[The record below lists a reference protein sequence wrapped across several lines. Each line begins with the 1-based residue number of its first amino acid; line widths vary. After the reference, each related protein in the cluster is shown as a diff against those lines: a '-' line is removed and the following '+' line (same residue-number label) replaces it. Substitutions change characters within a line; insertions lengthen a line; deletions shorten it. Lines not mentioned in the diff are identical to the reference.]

1 MEQTGERGGKASVC
15 GVDANTDAVSLLYQ
29 QLGLLNDASARVKAL
44 QETLKHSTSGKGV
57 REAVKELE
65 KSLTEL
71 FSFEKVQ
78 ETFLRQRGFPTMSDS
93 LAALPPARLS
103 AAQKLLRANA
113 ALERRLRGQLVSA
126 QTLLQHSKEF
136 VDFHVNVMNQA
147 QASETYAP
155 PGAATIENPRGVKMF
170 DANV

>member
-65 KSLTEL
+65 TILTGL

-78 ETFLRQRGFPTMSDS
+78 EAFLRQRGFSAMCDS
-93 LAALPPARLS
+93 LAALP
-103 AAQKLLRANA
+103 AAKRAGGQKLLRANA
-113 ALERRLRGQLVSA
+113 ALEHRLRGQIVSA
-126 QTLLQHSKEF
+126 QTLLQNSKAF

-155 PGAATIENPRGVKMF
+155 PGASTVENPRGVKMF

>member
-1 MEQTGERGGKASVC
+1 MEQNGKTGDKASPY
-15 GVDANTDAVSLLYQ
+15 GVDADADAVSLLYR

-57 REAVKELE
+57 REVVNELE
-65 KSLTEL
+65 RNLAGL

-78 ETFLRQRGFPTMSDS
+78 ETFLRQRGFSTMHES
-93 LAALPPARLS
+93 LAALPREKR
-103 AAQKLLRANA
+103 AAGQKLLRANA
-113 ALERRLRGQLVSA
+113 ALERRLRAQLVSA
-126 QTLLQHSKEF
+126 QTLLKHSKEF

-155 PGAATIENPRGVKMF
+155 PGAATVENPRGVKMF
-170 DANV
+170 DANI

>member
-1 MEQTGERGGKASVC
+1 MEQGEKTGGEASAY
-15 GVDANTDAVSLLYQ
+15 GVDADTDAVSLLYQ

-65 KSLTEL
+65 KSLTGL

-78 ETFLRQRGFPTMSDS
+78 EAFLRQRGFHAMSDS
-93 LAALPPARLS
+93 LAALPLARQ
-103 AAQKLLRANA
+103 AATQKLLRANA
-113 ALERRLRGQLVSA
+113 ALERRLRRQLVSA

>member
-1 MEQTGERGGKASVC
+1 MEQTGEPGDKASAC
-15 GVDANTDAVSLLYQ
+15 GVDADTDAISLLYQ

-65 KSLTEL
+65 KILTEL
-71 FSFEKVQ
+71 FSFEKAQ
-78 ETFLRQRGFPTMSDS
+78 EAFLHQRGFPAMSSS
-93 LAALPPARLS
+93 LAALPPAKQ
-103 AAQKLLRANA
+103 AAGQKLLRANA
-113 ALERRLRGQLVSA
+113 ALERRLRGQIVSA

-155 PGAATIENPRGVKMF
+155 PGAATVENPRGVKMF